1 VYDAKTREV
10 YAALFKMAE
19 ERLRSSL
26 TTRLAPLF
34 EGRRVVTVDS
44 TLSSP

>member
-1 VYDAKTREV
+1 MYDARTREV
-10 YAALFKMAE
+10 YAALFKIAE

-34 EGRRVVTVDS
+34 EARRVVTVES
-44 TLSSP
+44 TPSSP